1 MTKVHAP
8 GTGGVVAPHLLLA
21 LLSGLALAVAHPP
34 VGIGLAALAVP
45 GLLVAALDVAEWT
58 GRRTWTVPVVAA
70 ATGFG
75 IMLGWV
81 VAPAGVI
88 GWSLLVAVQVAWWS
102 VMGAVIV
109 RLPPALA
116 RPARPLL
123 VGIVWV
129 GVDAFRGIV
138 PLNGFAWGTLGAA
151 TVDLPWLAT
160 LARLAGEKAMTLAVV
175 VLSVAAW
182 EAARG
187 PIDASRD
194 ASGRIQ
200 WRRVR
205 ETLPHGRVGAAWLGG
220 AALVVTMGT
229 VEPPAPT
236 GEADVLVVQPNDFER
251 FRGTGTELDAAI
263 ADNAVSLTRSSVD
276 AAGVPDLAVWPEST
290 IDSDPSRVPALADA
304 LARGGELT
312 QGQLIA
318 GTILHGVQ
326 PRTFRNVVQS
336 VGADGDVTDGY
347 QKRRL
352 VPFGEYV
359 PFREAL
365 DWFEPLQQVP
375 RDAVPGGAPHGLTV
389 TDLRVAVIIC
399 FETLFGD
406 LLRGNLLAGEEPAEL
421 VVAATNDASFGRGGE
436 AAQHV
441 AQSQL
446 RALETGRWVA
456 HAAISGTS
464 AFIDPDGDVFD
475 ATELFSATTIRRSV
489 TTTDGLTPFLV
500 TGDWLA
506 PATMAGLVGLAAA
519 GTLWPRRRRAR
530 PEDAQDVT

>member
-1 MTKVHAP
+1 MT
-8 GTGGVVAPHLLLA
+8 GVEDRRTPRVAAPHLLLA

-34 VGIGLAALAVP
+34 AGIGLLALVVP
-45 GLLVAALDVAEWT
+45 GLLVAALDVAVWT
-58 GRRTWTVPVVAA
+58 GRHTWPVPVLAA
-70 ATGFG
+70 AAGYG
-75 IMLGWV
+75 IVLGWLIV
-81 VAPAGVI
+81 PSGVI

-109 RLPPALA
+109 RLPAGLA

-123 VGIVWV
+123 VGVIWV
-129 GVDAFRGIV
+129 GMDAFRGIV

-187 PIDASRD
+187 PITAARD
-194 ASGRIQ
+194 GSGRVQ

-205 ETLPHGRVGAAWLGG
+205 DTLPAGRTGAAWLGG
-220 AALVVTMGT
+220 AALVVTLGT

-236 GEADVLVVQPNDFER
+236 GEADVLVVQPNEFEQ
-251 FRGTGTELDAAI
+251 FPGSGAELNQAI
-263 ADNAVSLTRSSVD
+263 ADNAVALTRTSVEE
-276 AAGVPDLAVWPEST
+276 AGVPDLTVWPEST
-290 IDSDPSRVPALADA
+290 IDADPARVPELGRAMAQ
-304 LARGGELT
+304 GGELT
-312 QGQLIA
+312 QGRLIT
-318 GTILHGVQ
+318 GTILDGDR
-326 PRTFRNVVQS
+326 PRTFRNVVQT
-336 VGADGDVTDGY
+336 VGPTGDVTDGY
-347 QKRRL
+347 QKQRL

-365 DWFEPLQQVP
+365 DWFEPLEQVP
-375 RDAVPGGAPHGLTV
+375 RDAVPGGEAHGLTV
-389 TDLRVAVIIC
+389 ADLRIAVVIC

-406 LLRGNLLAGEEPAEL
+406 LVRDNLLAGDQPAEL
-421 VVAATNDASFGRGGE
+421 VVVATNDASFGRGGE

-464 AFIDPDGDVFD
+464 AFVDPDGDVFD
-475 ATELFSATTIRRSV
+475 ATDLFRATTIRRAV

-506 PATMAGLVGLAAA
+506 PATMAGLLALAAA
-519 GTLWPRRRRAR
+519 GALAARRRPR
-530 PEDAQDVT
+530 PEDAQDHP